1 MESVISK
8 RDKFQFSGR
17 AKDGLV
23 IGLRFICMALFMY
36 TAYAKIIDHDRFLNG
51 LTRVHLISSFAVF
64 ISFAVPVIEII
75 VALLLLIPQTAKLG
89 LYTFVTVMLS
99 FTIYI
104 ISAMTW
110 EEKLPCHCGGA
121 IEKLSW
127 GQHIWFNIAFIL
139 LAILALWLTN
149 NNTLKKKR
157 NEKF

>member
-1 MESVISK
+1 MESVILK
-8 RDKFQFSGR
+8 REKFPYSGH

-23 IGLRFICMALFMY
+23 IGIRFICMALFLY

-51 LTRVHLISSFAVF
+51 LTRVHLISGFAVF

-89 LYTFVTVMLS
+89 LYSFTAIMLS

-104 ISAMTW
+104 ISAMIW
-110 EEKLPCHCGGA
+110 EKHLPCHCGGA

-127 GQHIWFNIAFIL
+127 GQHIWFNLTFIVITIIALRLIKL
-139 LAILALWLTN
+139 
-149 NNTLKKKR
+149 NTSFKT
-157 NEKF
+157 